1 MAARPVMVLGRR
13 GEVGR
18 RGKVAMR
25 GGEMVGKW
33 DCQKSRRAEGISD
46 VRRKRGG
53 REKRGGSTVL
63 VVLE

>member
-1 MAARPVMVLGRR
+1 M
-13 GEVGR
+13 
-18 RGKVAMR
+18 AMR